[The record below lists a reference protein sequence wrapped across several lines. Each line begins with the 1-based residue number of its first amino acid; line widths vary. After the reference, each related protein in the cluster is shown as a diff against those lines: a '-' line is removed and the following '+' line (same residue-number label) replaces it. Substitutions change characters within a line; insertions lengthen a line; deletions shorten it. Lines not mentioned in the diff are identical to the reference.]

1 MFDRFDVR
9 ILRVPGFCECPD
21 SASAKHPRM
30 PEWCS
35 GSFRIRIN
43 PKNEE
48 KSAPMVLKPSIINRL
63 APLEL
68 KARTIVEGFIT
79 GLHKSPYQGF
89 SVEFAEHRPYNQGDD
104 FKHIDWKVYG
114 KSERF
119 YVKRFEAETNLRAYV
134 ALDVSSSMAFRYFS
148 EWSKLR
154 YSVHF
159 AAALMY
165 MMHRQRDA
173 TGLVLFDDEIRKRFP
188 AKSSQSHLRHLYAEL
203 ESLLEREEELG
214 AEQRRSASAA
224 ALHQLAE
231 TLKQRSLVI
240 ILSDLFENVE
250 DHDAL
255 VSALKHLRHQKH
267 EVLLFNVL
275 EHQSERELD
284 FGGGRMLFED
294 METGAEL
301 EVIPA
306 QVKEDYKAKVE
317 EYTRRFRIACS
328 NARVDFEEI
337 DTQRSFDVALL
348 AFLNKRKRMV

>member
-1 MFDRFDVR
+1 
-9 ILRVPGFCECPD
+9 
-21 SASAKHPRM
+21 
-30 PEWCS
+30 
-35 GSFRIRIN
+35 
-43 PKNEE
+43 
-48 KSAPMVLKPSIINRL
+48 MVLKPSIINQL

-68 KARTIVEGFIT
+68 KARTIVEGFIS

-119 YVKRFEAETNLRAYV
+119 YVKRYEAETNLRAYV
-134 ALDVSSSMAFRYFS
+134 VLDTSSSMTFRHFS
-148 EWSKLR
+148 DWSKLR
-154 YSVHF
+154 YAVHF

-165 MMHRQRDA
+165 MMNKQRDA
-173 TGLVLFDDEIRKRFP
+173 SGLILFDDEIRSRFP
-188 AKSSQSHLRHLYAEL
+188 AKSSQSHLGLLYREL
-203 ESLLEREEELG
+203 EHLLETEDKR
-214 AEQRRSASAA
+214 AAQKRRSASAA

-240 ILSDLFENVE
+240 ILSDLFENAG

-255 VSALKHLRHQKH
+255 ISALKHLRHQKH
-267 EVLLFNVL
+267 EVLLFNIL
-275 EHQSERELD
+275 EHQSERDLD
-284 FGGGRMLFED
+284 FEGGKMLFED
-294 METGAEL
+294 LETGAEMEL
-301 EVIPA
+301 IPA
-306 QVKEDYKAKVE
+306 QVREDYKAQID

-337 DTQRSFDVALL
+337 DSQRSFDIALL